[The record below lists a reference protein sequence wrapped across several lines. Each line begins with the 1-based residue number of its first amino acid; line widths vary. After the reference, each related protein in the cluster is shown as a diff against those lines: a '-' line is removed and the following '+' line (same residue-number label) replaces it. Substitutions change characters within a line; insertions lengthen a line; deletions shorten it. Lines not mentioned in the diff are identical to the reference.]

1 MLPWALILSRCGA
14 SGPVLR
20 AAAACLVA
28 PEGVAV
34 WAVAVPLPVWWPPRG
49 SPSGRWRVPL
59 PVQWPPRGS
68 LSGRWRCPWLPLP
81 VWWPPRGS
89 PSGRW
94 RCRCLP
100 GGPRGGRRSSG
111 GVPLP
116 ARWPPRGSPGGRW
129 RGARVPFG
137 GGWCSEERHG
147 CISWRRWCSEERR
160 WCRGLRPGACLG
172 SAGRSEELPVGPQWA
187 PMPPNPVRGRF
198 AAPPRGVGSSVPWAA
213 SPRPRGGLG
222 RRSWEGPPS
231 LFRGSAGWVLGG
243 CAAGGVASPKR
254 GGVADCLGVSAPRG
268 EWAHVGP
275 QWRLVGRGQAPSR
288 PVCRRASS
296 FRRRASAC
304 IAGVIPLAGE
314 EPSWLR
320 RRGGAVRVRVRG
332 AGAEA
337 PSSRLR
343 VRRGSAGAEAP
354 VSPLRGPLRG
364 LSAPPRGVGVPG
376 AACAVFPPG
385 PRAGWSACVAEAP
398 RVPTRCAVVRSC
410 PRAGPSPCFAEA
422 RLGRH
427 VPAHRGELGPGSAE
441 AGPGCVRG
449 CPWTLPLKVVR
460 RSAWPSVSPLG
471 PKPLP
476 GAPCPW
482 PRPGGGRGGESSR
495 AAAASR
501 SSGRGSLLPRGT
513 RQGDGFRSEAGLVSL
528 SLKGLWSRQRTT
540 RRLCCR

>member
-1 MLPWALILSRCGA
+1 MLPWAFGPLKVRCVWSR
-14 SGPVLR
+14 VLR
-20 AAAACLVA
+20 ASRCRSSGPRGGRCPGGGDALGCRCLSGGPRGGRRLGGGGAAAFLVA

-34 WAVAVPLPVWWPPRG
+34 PAVA
-49 SPSGRWRVPL
+49 
-59 PVQWPPRGS
+59 
-68 LSGRWRCPWLPLP
+68 
-81 VWWPPRGS
+81 
-89 PSGRW
+89 
-94 RCRCLP
+94 CRCLLV
-100 GGPRGGRRSSG
+100 GPRGGRRAG
-111 GVPLP
+111 AGVGP
-116 ARWPPRGSPGGRW
+116 GSRSVAVGAPKSAMVAS
-129 RGARVPFG
+129 RGAG
-137 GGWCSEERHG
+137 GA
-147 CISWRRWCSEERR
+147 
-160 WCRGLRPGACLG
+160 PK
-172 SAGRSEELPVGPQWA
+172 SAGGAAVCDLVPALAPLVAPKSFRWGRS
-187 PMPPNPVRGRF
+187 GRRCLQT
-198 AAPPRGVGSSVPWAA
+198 PCGAA

-222 RRSWEGPPS
+222 RRSRGPLRRAPEG
-231 LFRGSAGWVLGG
+231 GWVVGPGRALRRSSEEVRGGSWGG

-343 VRRGSAGAEAP
+343 VRRGSARAEAP

-376 AACAVFPPG
+376 AECAVFPPG